1 MDQLICTVLGF
12 KLWVGYSS
20 PVLISHPCLTSGYL
34 RNFLPVAEGYS
45 IAGQAQSWEKTS
57 NLLMLHL
64 LTSHW
69 SEQVRWPSPKS
80 RIKEVHFVNYEVMTR
95 VRLYYTVTGGWRIE
109 TQNSVFYV
117 TLYMSLR
124 ELTEVTLC
132 TCSSYSS
139 QIEEY
144 LFSYYNLHSAS
155 DNQRLLKKTAAK
167 LNKHTLVR
175 DVRPNV
181 QMSITKREE
190 NYKK

>member
-1 MDQLICTVLGF
+1 MDQLICTDLGF

-20 PVLISHPCLTSGYL
+20 PALISHPCLTSGYL
-34 RNFLPVAEGYS
+34 RNFLPVAEGCS
-45 IAGQAQSWEKTS
+45 IAEQAQPWERTS

-80 RIKEVHFVNYEVMTR
+80 RIKGVQFVNYEVMTR
-95 VRLYYTVTGGWRIE
+95 VWLYYTVIREWRIE
-109 TQNSVFYV
+109 TQNSVFYL

-139 QIEEY
+139 QMKSTYFLITIY
-144 LFSYYNLHSAS
+144 IVLQIIKDYWKK
-155 DNQRLLKKTAAK
+155 LLI
-167 LNKHTLVR
+167 N
-175 DVRPNV
+175 
-181 QMSITKREE
+181 
-190 NYKK
+190 